1 MNAADALEVARAADP
16 NTPEHADPR
25 DPQGIKPGMNVGVVA
40 DVDGGEEPVK
50 GAVRFV
56 DRESIALMHNN
67 DRVGTVCIHFPR
79 VGYRVTPA

>member
-1 MNAADALEVARAADP
+1 
-16 NTPEHADPR
+16 
-25 DPQGIKPGMNVGVVA
+25 MNVGVVA

-56 DRESIALMHNN
+56 DRESIALMHSN